1 MIDYKQQI
9 SAMVSGLLEGLS
21 VMDISNMIEVP
32 TNSAMGDYSLPCFKL
47 SKLMRKAPQAIAE
60 EIQMKL
66 QAANVAYVARTEAVA
81 GYLNMYLDPLTLA
94 GDVVM
99 TVLNAKDAYGSDTIG
114 AGKTIVIDYSS
125 PNIAKPFHVGHLRS
139 TMIGQAIYKIH
150 EFLGYRCVG
159 INHLGDW
166 GTQFGKQIV
175 AYKRWGNEQEVE
187 QGGVRELVR
196 LYVKFHEEAEQH
208 PELEEEA
215 RAEFVKLE
223 QGDAEAKKL
232 WAWFINV
239 SYKQFNKIYDLLG
252 VSFDS
257 DTGESFYNDKMAEV
271 VQELSNKQLLTE
283 DDGAMIVRL
292 DDYNMPPAL
301 IIKTDGATL
310 YHTRDITASL
320 YRKRTYDFDKCI
332 YVVDYAQNLH
342 FAQWFKVVELMGYEW
357 AQKLEH
363 VAFGRVSMEGG
374 GFSTRKGNA
383 IWLEDVLT
391 QAIEKTLA
399 IIDEKN
405 PNLPNKEEVA
415 RQVGVGAI
423 VFNDLRTNRIKDV
436 IFSWEEILNFEGET
450 GPYVQYTLAR
460 ACSLFRKTALKYGE
474 ASVDLSQVDV
484 DLTELCGPE
493 AQAVLKEI
501 YVFPQRI
508 RLAMEKL
515 EPSFISRYLVDLAQT
530 FNRFYHECPIVID
543 DEQVRNARLALVQAT
558 VTTLRNGLRLIGLAA
573 PEEI

>member
-9 SAMVSGLLEGLS
+9 AAAVSDILEGLS
-21 VMDISNMIEVP
+21 TEELSVMLKVPSNP
-32 TNSAMGDYSLPCFKL
+32 SMGDYSLPCFKL

-60 EIQMKL
+60 EIQAKL
-66 QAANVAYVARTEAVA
+66 EFMGITFIGRMESLS
-81 GYLNMYLDPLTLA
+81 GYLNIYLEQQSLA
-94 GDVVM
+94 DDVLRA
-99 TVLNAKDAYGSDTIG
+99 VLHADQFYGSDTIG

-139 TMIGQAIYKIH
+139 TMIGQAIYNIH
-150 EFLGYRCVG
+150 KFLGFQCVG

-175 AYKRWGNEQEVE
+175 AYKRWGNQEEVE

-196 LYVKFHEEAEQH
+196 LYVKFHEEAEHH
-208 PELEEEA
+208 PELEDEA
-215 RAEFVKLE
+215 RAEFVRLE
-223 QGDAEAKKL
+223 HGDPEATEL
-232 WAWFINV
+232 WRWFKEV

-257 DTGESFYNDKMAEV
+257 DTGESFYNDKMSAV
-271 VQELSNKQLLTE
+271 VQELKDKQLLTE

-292 DDYNMPPAL
+292 DEFNMPPAL

-310 YHTRDITASL
+310 YHTRDITASI
-320 YRKRTYDFDKCI
+320 YRKRTYNFDQCI

-342 FAQWFKVVELMGYEW
+342 FSQWFKVVELMGYEW
-357 AQKLEH
+357 AGQLAH

-383 IWLEDVLT
+383 IWLEDVLM
-391 QAIEKTLA
+391 QAIDKTLA
-399 IIDEKN
+399 IINEKN
-405 PNLPNKEEVA
+405 PDLPNKEEIA

-436 IFSWEEILNFEGET
+436 MFSWEEVLNFDGET
-450 GPYVQYTLAR
+450 GPYVQYTHAR
-460 ACSLFRKTALKYGE
+460 ACSLFRKAADQYGE
-474 ASVDLSQVDV
+474 AAVNINAVDMSL
-484 DLTELCGPE
+484 LTGAE

-501 YVFPQRI
+501 YVFPDRI
-508 RLAMEKL
+508 KQAMEKL
-515 EPSFISRYLVDLAQT
+515 EPSLISRYLVDLAQT
-530 FNRFYHECPIVID
+530 FNRFYHEFPIVID
-543 DEQVRNARLALVQAT
+543 DVRVRQARLALVRAAVIT
-558 VTTLRNGLRLIGLAA
+558 MRNGLKLIGLAA
-573 PEEI
+573 PEKI

>member
-9 SAMVSGLLEGLS
+9 AIALDGLIEGLS
-21 VMDISNMIEVP
+21 IEELRNMIEVP
-32 TNSAMGDYSLPCFKL
+32 TNSAMGDYSMPCFKL
-47 SKLMRKAPQAIAE
+47 SKVMKKAPQAIAVD
-60 EIQMKL
+60 IQLKL
-66 QAANVAYVARTEAVA
+66 QATDLDFVARTEAVS
-81 GYLNMYLDPLTLA
+81 GYLNIYLNELSLA
-94 GDVVM
+94 GDVLRAVIE
-99 TVLNAKDAYGSDTIG
+99 AGDRYGSDTIG
-114 AGKTIVIDYSS
+114 TGKTIVIDYSS

-150 EFLGYRCVG
+150 QFLGFQCVG

-215 RAEFVKLE
+215 RAEFLKLE
-223 QGDAEAKKL
+223 QGDPEAKKL
-232 WAWFINV
+232 WSWFIEV
-239 SYKQFNKIYDLLG
+239 SYKQFNKIYELLG

-257 DTGESFYNDKMAEV
+257 DTGESFYNDKMSEV
-271 VQELSNKQLLTE
+271 VQELKEKQLLTE
-283 DDGAMIVRL
+283 DNGAMIVRL

-310 YHTRDITASL
+310 YHTRDITASI

-357 AQKLEH
+357 AGNLEH

-374 GFSTRKGNA
+374 GFSTRKGKA

-399 IIDEKN
+399 IINDKN
-405 PNLPNKEEVA
+405 PDLPNKEEVA

-450 GPYVQYTLAR
+450 GPYVQYTVAR
-460 ACSLFRKTALKYGE
+460 ACSLFRKTAAKYGE
-474 ASVDLSQVDV
+474 ATVDLATIDFTQ
-484 DLTELCGPE
+484 LTGPE

-501 YVFPQRI
+501 YVFPLRI
-508 RLAMEKL
+508 KQAMEKL
-515 EPSFISRYLVDLAQT
+515 EPSLISRYLVDLAQT

-543 DEQVRNARLALVQAT
+543 DEQLRATRLALVRAT
-558 VTTLRNGLRLIGLAA
+558 VITLRNGLKLIGLAA

>member
-9 SAMVSGLLEGLS
+9 AVAVSNLQEGLTTEELS
-21 VMDISNMIEVP
+21 DMVEVP
-32 TNSAMGDYSLPCFKL
+32 SNSAMGDYSLPCFKL
-47 SKLMRKAPQAIAE
+47 SKAMRKAPQAIAE
-60 EIQMKL
+60 DIKLKL
-66 QAANVAYVARTEAVA
+66 QTVNLTFVARTEAVS
-81 GYLNMYLDPLTLA
+81 GYLNIYLDQLFVA
-94 GDVVM
+94 GDVLR
-99 TVLNAKDAYGSDTIG
+99 TVIDAQAAYGSDTIG
-114 AGKTIVIDYSS
+114 VGKTIVIDYSS

-150 EFLGYRCVG
+150 EFLGFRCVG

-208 PELEEEA
+208 PELEEQA

-223 QGDAEAKKL
+223 QGDPEATKL
-232 WAWFINV
+232 WSWFIEV

-257 DTGESFYNDKMAEV
+257 ETGESFYNDKMSEV
-271 VQELSNKQLLTE
+271 VQELKDKQLLTE
-283 DDGAMIVRL
+283 DHGAMIVRL

-310 YHTRDITASL
+310 YHTRDITASI
-320 YRKRTYDFDKCI
+320 YRKRMYDFDKCI

-357 AQKLEH
+357 AGNLEH

-383 IWLEDVLT
+383 IWLEDVLS

-399 IIDEKN
+399 IINEKN
-405 PNLPNKEEVA
+405 PDLPNKEEVA

-460 ACSLFRKTALKYGE
+460 ACSLFRKTAVKYGE
-474 ASVDLSQVDV
+474 ATVDLDKVDLS
-484 DLTELCGPE
+484 LLCGPE

-501 YVFPQRI
+501 YVFPLRI
-508 RLAMEKL
+508 KMAMEKL
-515 EPSFISRYLVDLAQT
+515 EPSLISRYLVDLAQT

-543 DEQVRNARLALVQAT
+543 DEQVRAARLALVRAT
-558 VTTLRNGLRLIGLAA
+558 VITLRNGLKLIGLAA

>member
-1 MIDYKQQI
+1 MINYKQLI
-9 SAMVSGLLEGLS
+9 AAAVSSVLEGLTS
-21 VMDISNMIEVP
+21 EELSNMVEVP

-47 SKLMRKAPQAIAE
+47 SKAMRKAPQAIAE
-60 EIQMKL
+60 DIQLKL
-66 QAANVAYVARTEAVA
+66 ESTNLTFVARTEAIS
-81 GYLNMYLDPLTLA
+81 GYLNIYLDQVSVA
-94 GDVVM
+94 GDVLR
-99 TVLNAKDAYGSDTIG
+99 TVILAQSEFGSDTIG
-114 AGKTIVIDYSS
+114 AGKTVVIDYSS
-125 PNIAKPFHVGHLRS
+125 PNIAKPFHIGHLRS

-150 EFLGYRCVG
+150 EFLGFKCVG

-187 QGGVRELVR
+187 LGGVRELVR
-196 LYVKFHEEAEQH
+196 LYVKFHEEVEQH

-215 RAEFVKLE
+215 RAEFLKLE
-223 QGDAEAKKL
+223 QGDLEAKKL
-232 WAWFINV
+232 WSWFIQV
-239 SYKQFNKIYDLLG
+239 SYKQFNKIYELLG

-257 DTGESFYNDKMAEV
+257 DTGESFYNDRMSEIVK
-271 VQELSNKQLLTE
+271 ELKDKQLLTE

-310 YHTRDITASL
+310 YHTRDITASI
-320 YRKRTYDFDKCI
+320 YRKRMYDFDKCI

-357 AQKLEH
+357 AGNLEH

-391 QAIEKTLA
+391 QAIDKTLA
-399 IIDEKN
+399 IINEKN
-405 PNLPNKEEVA
+405 PDLPNKELVA
-415 RQVGVGAI
+415 QQVGVGAI

-450 GPYVQYTLAR
+450 GPYVQYTHAR
-460 ACSLFRKTALKYGE
+460 ACSLFRKTIAKYGD
-474 ASVDLSQVDV
+474 ASVDIDKV
-484 DLTELCGPE
+484 DLTLLVGPE

-501 YVFPQRI
+501 YVFPLRI
-508 RLAMEKL
+508 KQAMEKL
-515 EPSFISRYLVDLAQT
+515 EPSLISRYLVDLAQT

-543 DEQVRNARLALVQAT
+543 DAQLREARLAIVRAT
-558 VTTLRNGLRLIGLAA
+558 VITLRNGLELIGIAA

>member
-9 SAMVSGLLEGLS
+9 AAAVSNLLEGLTTEELS
-21 VMDISNMIEVP
+21 DMIEVP
-32 TNSAMGDYSLPCFKL
+32 SNSAMGDYSLPCFKL
-47 SKLMRKAPQAIAE
+47 SKAMRKAPQAIAE
-60 EIQMKL
+60 DIQLKL
-66 QAANVAYVARTEAVA
+66 QLASLSFIARTEAVS
-81 GYLNMYLDPLTLA
+81 GYLNIYLDQVSVA
-94 GDVVM
+94 GDVLR
-99 TVLNAKDAYGSDTIG
+99 TVIHAKDEYGSDTIG
-114 AGKTIVIDYSS
+114 VGKTIVIDYSS

-139 TMIGQAIYKIH
+139 TMIGQALYKIH
-150 EFLGYRCVG
+150 EFLGFRCVG

-215 RAEFVKLE
+215 RAEFLKLE
-223 QGDAEAKKL
+223 QGDPESKRL
-232 WAWFINV
+232 WSWFIQV
-239 SYKQFNKIYDLLG
+239 SYKQFNKVYDLLD

-257 DTGESFYNDKMAEV
+257 DTGESFYNDKMSVV
-271 VQELSNKQLLTE
+271 VQELKDKQLLTE
-283 DDGAMIVRL
+283 DNGAMIVRL

-310 YHTRDITASL
+310 YHTRDITASI
-320 YRKRTYDFDKCI
+320 YRKKTYDFDKCI

-357 AQKLEH
+357 AGNLEH

-374 GFSTRKGNA
+374 GFATRKGNA

-391 QAIEKTLA
+391 QAIDKTLA
-399 IIDEKN
+399 IINEKN
-405 PNLPNKEEVA
+405 PDLPNKEEVA

-450 GPYVQYTLAR
+450 GPYVQYTHAR
-460 ACSLFRKTALKYGE
+460 ACSLFRKTVVKYGD
-474 ASVDLSQVDV
+474 ATVDIDKVDLS
-484 DLTELCGPE
+484 LLSGPE
-493 AQAVLKEI
+493 AQNVLKEI
-501 YVFPQRI
+501 YVFPLRI
-508 RLAMEKL
+508 RQAMEKL
-515 EPSFISRYLVDLAQT
+515 EPSLISRYLVDLAQT

-543 DEQVRNARLALVQAT
+543 DEQVRAARLALVRAT
-558 VTTLRNGLRLIGLAA
+558 VITLHNGLKLIGLAA